1 MLAQDT
7 TDMLTLDFWVEG
19 HIKQSPAQRRC
30 NCLHASQEE
39 IQGDY
44 DEVFLMETGSSIAHM
59 LESTMLISGFRGF
72 SVITVQRGF
81 ILGRACGRRG
91 T

>member
-1 MLAQDT
+1 
-7 TDMLTLDFWVEG
+7 
-19 HIKQSPAQRRC
+19 
-30 NCLHASQEE
+30 
-39 IQGDY
+39 
-44 DEVFLMETGSSIAHM
+44 METGSSIAHM

-91 T
+91 PLEDGLSHLVSSGDSLITAILLAWSSPSAGSFC